1 MVYPVQIY
9 KTKPLYGIVSTLL
22 KPPKYLP
29 KQGDKLDMPTFP
41 EAIIDEIDAAI
52 IECLLKNARITMSD
66 LSVAVGLS
74 APATTE
80 RVRKLEDCGL
90 VRGFTVDLD
99 VATLGYTL
107 EAIVRLNP
115 VPGQL
120 QRVEQMIL
128 AQPRFMAC
136 DKVTGEDCF
145 VARLALR
152 SIAELDLILAKFHN
166 YAATNTSFVHS
177 APIRR
182 RPPPLL
188 ADMSKGK
195 ATRPRQK

>member
-1 MVYPVQIY
+1 M
-9 KTKPLYGIVSTLL
+9 
-22 KPPKYLP
+22 PK
-29 KQGDKLDMPTFP
+29 FS
-41 EAIIDEIDAAI
+41 EANIDETDAAI
-52 IECLLKNARITMSD
+52 IEHLLQNARITMTD

-80 RVRKLEDCGL
+80 RVHRLEACGL
-90 VRGFTVDLD
+90 LRGFTVDLD

-107 EAIVRLNP
+107 EAIVRLKP

-128 AQPRFMAC
+128 AQPRFVAC
-136 DKVTGEDCF
+136 DKVTGEDCY

-152 SIAELDLILAKFHN
+152 SIAELDLILAEFHS
-166 YAATNTSFVHS
+166 YAATTTSFIHS

-188 ADMSKGK
+188 PETRAGK
-195 ATRPRQK
+195 AMPRRRK

>member
-1 MVYPVQIY
+1 
-9 KTKPLYGIVSTLL
+9 
-22 KPPKYLP
+22 
-29 KQGDKLDMPTFP
+29 MPTIHK
-41 EAIIDEIDAAI
+41 ATIDEIDAAI
-52 IECLLKNARITMSD
+52 IERLLQNARIAMSE
-66 LSVAVGLS
+66 LSVAIGLS

-80 RVRKLEDCGL
+80 RVRKLEECGL

-107 EAIVRLNP
+107 EAIVRLSP

-128 AQPRFMAC
+128 AQPRFMEC

-145 VARLALR
+145 VGRVALR

-166 YAATNTSFVHS
+166 YAATNTSFVH
-177 APIRR
+177 ATPIRR

-188 ADMSKGK
+188 PEISKAK
-195 ATRPRQK
+195 ATRPRRR

>member
-1 MVYPVQIY
+1 M
-9 KTKPLYGIVSTLL
+9 
-22 KPPKYLP
+22 PK
-29 KQGDKLDMPTFP
+29 FS
-41 EAIIDEIDAAI
+41 EANIDETDAAI
-52 IECLLKNARITMSD
+52 IERLLQNARITMTD

-80 RVRKLEDCGL
+80 RVHRLEACGL
-90 VRGFTVDLD
+90 LRGFTVDLD

-107 EAIVRLNP
+107 EAIVRLKP

-128 AQPRFMAC
+128 AQPRFVAC
-136 DKVTGEDCF
+136 DKVTGEDCY

-152 SIAELDLILAKFHN
+152 SIAELDLILAEFHS
-166 YAATNTSFVHS
+166 YAATTTSFIHS

-188 ADMSKGK
+188 PETRAGK
-195 ATRPRQK
+195 AMPRRRK

>member
-1 MVYPVQIY
+1 
-9 KTKPLYGIVSTLL
+9 
-22 KPPKYLP
+22 
-29 KQGDKLDMPTFP
+29 MPTYS
-41 EAIIDEIDAAI
+41 EATIDEIDAAI
-52 IECLLKNARITMSD
+52 IERLLQNARITMSD

-80 RVRKLEDCGL
+80 RVHKLQACGL

-99 VATLGYTL
+99 VAALGYTL

-120 QRVEQMIL
+120 QRVERLML
-128 AQPRFMAC
+128 AQPRCVAC

-152 SIAELDLILAKFHN
+152 SIAELDLILAKFHS

-177 APIRR
+177 TPIRR

-188 ADMSKGK
+188 PDMSKAK
-195 ATRPRQK
+195 VTRPRRK

>member
-1 MVYPVQIY
+1 M
-9 KTKPLYGIVSTLL
+9 
-22 KPPKYLP
+22 PK
-29 KQGDKLDMPTFP
+29 FS
-41 EAIIDEIDAAI
+41 EATIDAIDAAI
-52 IECLLKNARITMSD
+52 IERLLQNARITMTD

-80 RVRKLEDCGL
+80 RVHRLEACGL
-90 VRGFTVDLD
+90 LRGFTVDLD
-99 VATLGYTL
+99 MATLGYTL
-107 EAIVRLNP
+107 EAIVRLKP

-128 AQPRFMAC
+128 AQPRFVAC
-136 DKVTGEDCF
+136 DKVTGEDCY

-152 SIAELDLILAKFHN
+152 SIAELDLILAKFHS
-166 YAATNTSFVHS
+166 YAATTTSFVHS

-188 ADMSKGK
+188 PETRAGK
-195 ATRPRQK
+195 ATPPRRK

>member
-1 MVYPVQIY
+1 
-9 KTKPLYGIVSTLL
+9 
-22 KPPKYLP
+22 
-29 KQGDKLDMPTFP
+29 MPTFP
-41 EAIIDEIDAAI
+41 ESIIDEIDAAI
-52 IECLLKNARITMSD
+52 IERLLQNARITMSD

-80 RVRKLEDCGL
+80 RVHKLEACGL
-90 VRGFTVDLD
+90 VRGYTVDLD

-107 EAIVRLNP
+107 EAIVRLKP
-115 VPGQL
+115 VAGQL

-128 AQPRFMAC
+128 AQPRCVAC
-136 DKVTGEDCF
+136 DKITGEDCF
-145 VARLALR
+145 IARLALR

-182 RPPPLL
+182 RPPPLRP
-188 ADMSKGK
+188 DMSKAK